1 MQNAKR
7 EKLNAKGKTPCG
19 IMRWFLS
26 IKLYALSVKHY
37 ALSITIVKPVKNP
50 LTMQKFNLHEANE
63 KRTKIA
69 VIVLFFTALVLFS
82 YWYTQ
87 S

>member
-50 LTMQKFNLHEANE
+50 LTMQKFNLHRPGENA
-63 KRTKIA
+63 T
-69 VIVLFFTALVLFS
+69 VTVVVVLFFTALVMFS
-82 YWYTQ
+82 YWFTH